1 MTKQWKLPHSLQKKI
16 TFLSFS
22 IGNYIYNYKSNC
34 VYYYKWFY
42 LWRFWYI
49 GKYYWIKIVV
59 FQIINNLY
67 KGKSCWYWVYLKTSL
82 KIDNPIYL
90 SIIYYLLLISLIGR
104 SKVSSKKNEESK
116 ECIERIKG
124 IKEDK
129 KHKEQKEQLT
139 GLVLIYK
146 GVLTNLMY
154 IYMNISLFMYL
165 IRIVT
170 KGFKKISLWIFRHKY

>member
-1 MTKQWKLPHSLQKKI
+1 M
-16 TFLSFS
+16 
-22 IGNYIYNYKSNC
+22 
-34 VYYYKWFY
+34 
-42 LWRFWYI
+42 
-49 GKYYWIKIVV
+49 
-59 FQIINNLY
+59 
-67 KGKSCWYWVYLKTSL
+67 